1 MPIHIETVGLISTTM
16 RLDGWDRL
24 TTVLRV
30 SPELGLQAL
39 GRSLYATANKIF
51 NESQMQ
57 VPVRRGILRS
67 TGFVSPPA
75 FQGNGQLAVRISY
88 GGASAPYAYDQH
100 YNLAYRHAP
109 GRKALYLSD
118 PVYAATP
125 NLERW
130 IQADVGRT
138 LSGLGL

>member
-30 SPELGLQAL
+30 APELGLQAL
-39 GRSLYATANKIF
+39 GRSLYGTANKIF

-67 TGFVSPPA
+67 TGFVAPPA
-75 FQGNGQLAVRISY
+75 LQGNGQLAVRISY